1 MMKYLTFFDK
11 KSFILNPRNPLKRD
25 ETIIDY
31 DMDSEEEW
39 NEQNG
44 EDVAGE
50 NKGDEDEDDEV
61 EKLLREEEEEEEA
74 AGFIVPDDYLS
85 ASELGLSQSQRSSQ
99 MAAELVQRR
108 RLLGKRYTHR
118 DKVTQNLQH
127 YIFTLNQ
134 VFPPSSA
141 AMSPRSTRSTGMM
154 NYFDEF
160 KAISFPKDKP
170 FPLRL
175 KPFVDPLEEEK

>member
-1 MMKYLTFFDK
+1 MMSQKHIQDFKFAKDRKKCIIIDDSMMKYLTFFDK
-11 KSFILNPRNPLKRD
+11 KSFILNPRNPLKKD

-44 EDVAGE
+44 EDLAGE
-50 NKGDEDEDDEV
+50 NKGDDDEDDEV

-99 MAAELVQRR
+99 MAAELVERR
-108 RLLGKRYTHR
+108 RMLGKRYTHR
-118 DKVTQNLQH
+118 EKPAQNLQH
-127 YIFTLNQ
+127 YIFTFNQ
-134 VFPPSSA
+134 IF
-141 AMSPRSTRSTGMM
+141 
-154 NYFDEF
+154 
-160 KAISFPKDKP
+160 
-170 FPLRL
+170 
-175 KPFVDPLEEEK
+175 